1 MHLRSTACGA
11 EVLCYNGTER
21 VPKSNHHSWLIA
33 LRSKHLHKKRP
44 VKNHLHRSVSFARRK
59 LSLLR
64 LRDETLILSS
74 LYAVSSNLSAVN
86 YCRIYRVNLS
96 AVE

>member
-1 MHLRSTACGA
+1 MGHES
-11 EVLCYNGTER
+11 
-21 VPKSNHHSWLIA
+21 VPIQAIIHA
-33 LRSKHLHKKRP
+33 LSFYYQSIYTKRP
-44 VKNHLHRSVSFARRK
+44 VENYLHRSVSFARSK

-74 LYAVSSNLSAVN
+74 LYAVSSNLSAIN